1 METAK
6 TEIES
11 QINKILALYITEKLA
26 PYSLLQFLGRTER
39 LTHDSN
45 NSNLTPLIAVLKSFT
60 ILSKPR
66 GEAIAHFYTTFLV
79 SGEWKTLNLVFF
91 MCIIILC
98 WKITKFGSCGC

>member
-39 LTHDSN
+39 LTPDSN

-66 GEAIAHFYTTFLV
+66 GEAIAHFFLT
-79 SGEWKTLNLVFF
+79 K
-91 MCIIILC
+91 
-98 WKITKFGSCGC
+98 KIGQT

>member
-39 LTHDSN
+39 LTPDSN

-66 GEAIAHFYTTFLV
+66 GEAIAHF
-79 SGEWKTLNLVFF
+79 SMSFF
-91 MCIIILC
+91 MKSILF
-98 WKITKFGSCGC
+98 WSSRV